1 MADTVS
7 TSLLDSAKEIS
18 FGSSAGMAGK
28 LFEYP
33 FDTVK
38 VRLQS
43 QPDGAPLKFSGPL
56 DCFRQTWH
64 KEGVRGFYRGL
75 SSPMVGAAAE
85 NASLFLSYRT
95 AQNATKAL
103 FFPHMTKTD
112 TLPMYALLTCGA
124 VSGTFTSFI
133 LTPIELIKCKM
144 QVQNLV
150 LYDGSE
156 RSYLSPSLAT
166 TTSSPGII
174 TNATASRPS
183 SHMPRTNRYIA
194 MSISPSRPA
203 GAFALIAQVYRD
215 SGIMGFW
222 RGQLGTL
229 FRETGGSAAWFGAYE
244 YVSSLLR
251 RRRVSSD
258 RSPASGNT
266 LIESTISGAVAGIA
280 YNLSLFPADS
290 VKSRMQ
296 TESILSADGVGT
308 DRGFWTVAR
317 DMYRS
322 GGIRVLYRG
331 CGMTVMR
338 AAPSSAIIFLTY
350 ECLKSLDL

>member
-1 MADTVS
+1 
-7 TSLLDSAKEIS
+7 
-18 FGSSAGMAGK
+18 MAGK

-85 NASLFLSYRT
+85 NAFLFLSYRT
-95 AQNATKAL
+95 TQNTMRSL
-103 FFPHMTKTD
+103 FFPYLGKTD
-112 TLPMYALLTCGA
+112 ALPMPALLVCGA
-124 VSGTFTSFI
+124 LSGTFTSFI

-156 RSYLSPSLAT
+156 RSHTLPTL
-166 TTSSPGII
+166 
-174 TNATASRPS
+174 ATASSRSGIMTNVTTSRS
-183 SHMPRTNRYIA
+183 SSPMPHTQRYIA
-194 MSISPSRPA
+194 MSVSPTRPA
-203 GAFALIAQVYRD
+203 GAFALISQVYREG
-215 SGIMGFW
+215 GILGFW

-244 YVSSLLR
+244 YVSSLIR
-251 RRRVSSD
+251 RRRMSSD
-258 RSPASGNT
+258 GSPASSNT
-266 LIESTISGAVAGIA
+266 LVESMAAGAVAGIS

-296 TESILSADGVGT
+296 TESILAADGVDSG
-308 DRGFWTVAR
+308 RGFWTVAR

-322 GGIRVLYRG
+322 GGIRALYRG

-350 ECLKSLDL
+350 EYLKSLDL

>member
-1 MADTVS
+1 
-7 TSLLDSAKEIS
+7 
-18 FGSSAGMAGK
+18 MAGK

-43 QPDGAPLKFSGPL
+43 QPDGTPLKFTGPL
-56 DCFRQTWH
+56 DCFRQTWQ

-95 AQNATKAL
+95 AQNAMRSIL
-103 FFPHMTKTD
+103 YPHLSKTD
-112 TLPMYALLTCGA
+112 NLPMHALLICGA

-150 LYDGSE
+150 LYDGTE
-156 RSYLSPSLAT
+156 RSYLSPSLT
-166 TTSSPGII
+166 TATSSSGILAS
-174 TNATASRPS
+174 ATASRPV
-183 SHMPRTNRYIA
+183 SHMPRTQRYIA
-194 MSISPSRPA
+194 MSISPPRPP
-203 GAFALIAQVYRD
+203 GAFALVAQVYRET
-215 SGIMGFW
+215 GIIGFW

-251 RRRVSSD
+251 RHRVTSDGSSF
-258 RSPASGNT
+258 ASGNT
-266 LIESTISGAVAGIA
+266 LFESTVSGAVAGIA

-296 TESILSADGVGT
+296 TESILSADGLNS

-322 GGIRVLYRG
+322 GGIRALYRG

-350 ECLKSLDL
+350 ECLKSL